1 MSLNGLET
9 EPGLAMNVYIS
20 DPGRKK
26 ERTDA
31 GSKELRVTGV
41 AKSVKKTDLESL
53 FSKVNP
59 CPIGAEFD

>member
-1 MSLNGLET
+1 M

-31 GSKELRVTGV
+31 GSKEIRVTGV
-41 AKSVKKTDLESL
+41 ARSVTRADLESL
-53 FSKVNP
+53 FAKVNP
-59 CPIGAEFD
+59 NTAASEY

>member
-1 MSLNGLET
+1 MS
-9 EPGLAMNVYIS
+9 VYIS

-31 GSKELRVTGV
+31 GSKEIRVTGV

-53 FSKVNP
+53 FAKVNP
-59 CPIGAEFD
+59 SPVDAEFN